1 MNWQTKQKAEEIKKL
16 LNDGYDLKDI
26 LQKKF
31 NRSTLKLKEHLKVAK
46 DIYTEFEI
54 SILEGK
60 EKMEISVKEEVPKQI
75 VEVFSI
81 EKIKALENLINHS
94 DELLA
99 LLNKKNSQ
107 NITNHLIIPND
118 LLQISDIKVKSIRI
132 SEKVE
137 SDFNKFCDEFKQYSK
152 TSLLNFALIEF
163 MEKYEIYKR

>member
-16 LNDGYDLKDI
+16 LNDGYDLKDV

-31 NRSTLKLKEHLKVAK
+31 NRSTSKLKEHLEIAK
-46 DIYTEFEI
+46 DIYTELEI

-60 EKMEISVKEEVPKQI
+60 EKMEISVKKEVPQQV

-94 DELLA
+94 DDLIA
-99 LLNKKNSQ
+99 LLNKSDLP
-107 NITNHLIIPND
+107 NISNHLIIPND

-132 SEKVE
+132 SEKIE
-137 SDFNKFCDEFKQYSK
+137 GDFNKFCDEFKQYSK

-163 MEKYEIYKR
+163 MEKYSI